1 VVITDIAIDV
11 PDGWEQR
18 TDLPDVALLAR
29 PLGRPTQPAP
39 TLNVTAAHHD
49 GSPTFD
55 VYVQAQLTGLAATV
69 DGTLVS
75 CETTSGSP
83 ADPLH
88 TLELAFAYDLLGNDL
103 TCVQRHLVD
112 GDGRAVIAT
121 ATAADADWPGTA
133 ATLVAAVRSIRVTRA

>member
-1 VVITDIAIDV
+1 MITDIAIDL
-11 PDGWEQR
+11 PDSWEQR

-29 PLGRPTQPAP
+29 PLDWHAQPTP
-39 TLNVTAAHHD
+39 TVNVTALHHD
-49 GSPTFD
+49 VLPSFD
-55 VYVQAQLTGLAATV
+55 LYVEVQLAGLAATV
-69 DGTLVS
+69 GGTLVS
-75 CETTSGSP
+75 CETTAGSD

-121 ATAADADWPGTA
+121 ATAADPDWPGM
-133 ATLVAAVRSIRVTRA
+133 ATVLVDAVRSLRMTRA